1 MLKKILS
8 VSLVVV
14 ALATSCKNRTA
25 TNTKEKIEARKHEIN
40 KNNAYND
47 IFLDSQKIE
56 KFIAEEKLND
66 TLAAAMR
73 DFYNERNFEY
83 NWFASTG
90 LIEQSFSFHSLY
102 CTEYDCDRF
111 NRSLEKRL
119 DKLRVEGDT
128 TVDANDSS
136 TIKTELQITQR
147 FIQYANENYK
157 TIGASPAELG
167 RYIPAKKMP
176 ITALADS
183 LLADNAENRNYA
195 SINESYRLL
204 RDQLRKYNAIARK
217 GGWPAIAA
225 DEKKYKKGM
234 NSLVVAQIKRR
245 LQITGELAGADT
257 TSIFNEELEN
267 AVKAYQVNHGYR
279 STGEITT
286 ALIKDLNIPAMA
298 RVQMLLINMQRMRWM
313 PIRPDGKL
321 IVVNIPE
328 FELYVDSGNT
338 TLFQMNVVVGAEGH
352 NTTIFSGNLNQIV
365 FSPYWNIP
373 PSIVKKEVLPGM
385 KKDKKYLE
393 KRDMEITG
401 NEGGLPVIRQLP
413 GEKNALG
420 KVKFLFPNSFDI
432 YLHDTPQ
439 KDLFK
444 KSVRDLSHGC
454 IRLSDPK
461 KLANYLLLNSKTW
474 TPERIDSAMNC
485 GKEIFVQ
492 LKKPVPV
499 IITYYTSWVDKGV
512 LHFAEDIYEHDIE
525 MARKMFTNP
534 L

>member
-1 MLKKILS
+1 
-8 VSLVVV
+8 
-14 ALATSCKNRTA
+14 
-25 TNTKEKIEARKHEIN
+25 
-40 KNNAYND
+40 
-47 IFLDSQKIE
+47 
-56 KFIAEEKLND
+56 
-66 TLAAAMR
+66 
-73 DFYNERNFEY
+73 
-83 NWFASTG
+83 
-90 LIEQSFSFHSLY
+90 
-102 CTEYDCDRF
+102 
-111 NRSLEKRL
+111 
-119 DKLRVEGDT
+119 
-128 TVDANDSS
+128 
-136 TIKTELQITQR
+136 
-147 FIQYANENYK
+147 
-157 TIGASPAELG
+157 
-167 RYIPAKKMP
+167 
-176 ITALADS
+176 
-183 LLADNAENRNYA
+183 
-195 SINESYRLL
+195 
-204 RDQLRKYNAIARK
+204 
-217 GGWPAIAA
+217 
-225 DEKKYKKGM
+225 
-234 NSLVVAQIKRR
+234 
-245 LQITGELAGADT
+245 
-257 TSIFNEELEN
+257 
-267 AVKAYQVNHGYR
+267 
-279 STGEITT
+279 
-286 ALIKDLNIPAMA
+286 
-298 RVQMLLINMQRMRWM
+298 
-313 PIRPDGKL
+313 
-321 IVVNIPE
+321 
-328 FELYVDSGNT
+328 
-338 TLFQMNVVVGAEGH
+338 
-352 NTTIFSGNLNQIV
+352 
-365 FSPYWNIP
+365 
-373 PSIVKKEVLPGM
+373 M